1 MYLFFSHSVFA
12 DLLFRAS
19 FFPRQCL
26 RTVVVEVEVEEAVA
40 VANTIE
46 ISTVEAVVEEVGD
59 VLEVTLVE
67 AINMNSNVRMVAA
80 VWMI

>member
-1 MYLFFSHSVFA
+1 ME
-12 DLLFRAS
+12 
-19 FFPRQCL
+19 
-26 RTVVVEVEVEEAVA
+26 VVEVEVEEAVA
-40 VANTIE
+40 VVNTIE

>member
-1 MYLFFSHSVFA
+1 ME
-12 DLLFRAS
+12 
-19 FFPRQCL
+19 
-26 RTVVVEVEVEEAVA
+26 VVEVEVEEAVA